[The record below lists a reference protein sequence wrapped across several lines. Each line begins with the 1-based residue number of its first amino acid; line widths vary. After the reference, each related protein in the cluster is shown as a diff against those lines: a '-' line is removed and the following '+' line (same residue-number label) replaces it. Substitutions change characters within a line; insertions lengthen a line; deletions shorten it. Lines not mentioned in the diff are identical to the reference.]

1 MNPLKTLVRLRAV
14 VGLGLVQLR
23 RSPGRALLAVAAVAV
38 AALAVT
44 LLASLGVGVVEIGQ
58 EGFEEAGRDVWITAD
73 PLDPSPGGAENPIVD
88 SHAIALEVTARED
101 VQFATPV
108 ATHSAYVGTDPDELE
123 PVAAVGVRETHE
135 GFDFLEGEGFST
147 DPRHYESDG
156 SAAEVVVDPRIAEA
170 HDLAVG
176 DTLVLGTSRESAPR
190 HEFVVVGISTHHSE
204 FLGQPAVT
212 VPTAELQRVAGT
224 RGTDRATFVVVTVD
238 DDADATAVREEL
250 AESYPNYD
258 VRTSD
263 DQLLALIEQRAP
275 IVAGGVTL
283 VGLAVVGGLVL
294 TVNLFVLVAYAQRRE
309 LAALRAIGLSR
320 WLLAGTVAVQ
330 GLLIGLV
337 GGLVALL
344 ATPRVAAGLNRLVA
358 GLVGFE
364 EVLRTPVEV
373 YVVAVAIAVGVGT
386 VTALAA
392 GWRAGRHAS
401 VDRLD
406 A

>member
-1 MNPLKTLVRLRAV
+1 MNPSTPLVRLRAV

-23 RSPGRALLAVAAVAV
+23 RSPGRTLLAVTAVAV

-73 PLDPSPGGAENPIVD
+73 PLDPSPGGAENSIVD
-88 SHAIALEVTARED
+88 SHAIAIEVTARED
-101 VQFATPV
+101 VRFATPI
-108 ATHSAYVGTDPDELE
+108 ATHSAYVGTDPDALE
-123 PVAAVGVRETHE
+123 PVAAVGVRETHDD
-135 GFDFLEGEGFST
+135 FDFVEGGGFST
-147 DPRHYESDG
+147 EPRHYEPDG
-156 SAAEVVVDPRIAEA
+156 NGAEVVVDPRIAER

-176 DTLVLGTSRESAPR
+176 DRLYLGTSRESAPR
-190 HEFVVVGISTHHSE
+190 HEFVVAGLSTHHSE

-212 VPTAELQRVAGT
+212 VPTGELQRVAGT
-224 RGTDRATFVVVTVD
+224 RGTDRATFVVVTVAD
-238 DDADATAVREEL
+238 GADAEVVREEL
-250 AESYPNYD
+250 AERYPGYD

-263 DQLLALIEQRAP
+263 DQLLALIEDRAP
-275 IVAGGVTL
+275 IVAGGITL

-309 LAALRAIGLSR
+309 LAALRALGLSR

-330 GLLIGLV
+330 GLLIGLA
-337 GGLVALL
+337 GGLVALV
-344 ATPRVAAGLNRLVA
+344 ATPGLVARLNRLVA

-364 EVLRTPVEV
+364 EVLRTPPEV
-373 YVVAVAIAVGVGT
+373 YAAAVAIAVGVGA

-392 GWRAGRHAS
+392 GWRAGSHAS